1 MSRRIRARFSASSA
15 HVHSGIHPLHRMRW
29 TFPTFSRMYPGRREI
44 EFVPKPS
51 DSFFLAHACE
61 RIAVDNENRN
71 LVGDVME
78 DSNLF
83 GYP

>member
-1 MSRRIRARFSASSA
+1 
-15 HVHSGIHPLHRMRW
+15 
-29 TFPTFSRMYPGRREI
+29 MYPGRREI

-51 DSFFLAHACE
+51 DSFFLAHARE

-83 GYP
+83 GYPWLKLLGRNML

>member
-1 MSRRIRARFSASSA
+1 
-15 HVHSGIHPLHRMRW
+15 
-29 TFPTFSRMYPGRREI
+29 MYPGRREI

-51 DSFFLAHACE
+51 DSFFLAHARE